1 LPDTLRHRG
10 AGAPGQD
17 LDTERRRWLAPV
29 SALVVI
35 AIGRALQIVNGILHP
50 DALFWI
56 TVALAVAI
64 AGVVVARPARLA
76 RLDARIVLIVAVA
89 GLTANIGQLYTKP
102 PILVAGLPPESQAD
116 FSFRL
121 ALLTAAVFAAVG
133 GAFRPGWRRLSIVA
147 LVAAHFALGAWAIEE
162 SPFPK
167 IDVHVFQRDSIRA
180 LRRGANPYE
189 LTFPNIYDNASYYGP
204 DLSVDG
210 RLQFGFPYFPLS
222 LLLATPGQ
230 ILGRDHR
237 YAQLVAM
244 ELAAILMVFCRPH
257 GFGILA
263 AALFLTTPRVFFV
276 LEQAWTE
283 PFVVFGLAAV
293 VFAACRRPRATPWLF
308 GAFVALKQYL
318 VLAVPA
324 ASLIVRGRRE
334 VLHFMTR
341 AAIAGAALT
350 LPFVLWNPAAFWK
363 SVVALQ
369 FHQPFRLDALSYLS
383 WWTLRGHQQPPELIS
398 FVAAA
403 IAAAVSLWRL
413 PRTPAGLAAAVALT
427 FFAFFAFNKQA
438 FCNYYFF
445 VIGAF
450 AVTLAACAPR
460 EET

>member
-1 LPDTLRHRG
+1 LHTLR
-10 AGAPGQD
+10 
-17 LDTERRRWLAPV
+17 LDTERGRWLAPV
-29 SALVVI
+29 SAFVVI

-89 GLTANIGQLYTKP
+89 GLAVNIGQLYAKP
-102 PILVAGLPPESQAD
+102 PILVAGLPPNSQAD
-116 FSFRL
+116 FNFRL
-121 ALLTAAVFAAVG
+121 AVLTGAAFAVVG
-133 GAFRPGWRRLSIVA
+133 AAIRLNWRGLAAAA
-147 LVAAHFALGAWAIEE
+147 LVAAHFALGVWTIEE
-162 SPFPK
+162 SPAPK
-167 IDVHVFQRDSIRA
+167 IDVHVFQRDSIAA
-180 LRRGANPYE
+180 LRSGANPYE

-204 DLSVDG
+204 GLSIDG

-222 LLLATPGQ
+222 LLLAMPGQ
-230 ILGRDHR
+230 VLAGDHR

-293 VFAACRRPRATPWLF
+293 VFAACRHPRATPWLF
-308 GAFVALKQYL
+308 GAFVALKQYV

-324 ASLIVRGRRE
+324 ALLIARGPKEAPRF
-334 VLHFMTR
+334 LAR
-341 AAIAGAALT
+341 AAIVGAAVT
-350 LPFVLWNPAAFWK
+350 LPFVLWDPAAFWK
-363 SVVALQ
+363 SVFALQ

-383 WWTLRGHQQPPELIS
+383 WWTLRGHQQPPELVS
-398 FVAAA
+398 FAAAA
-403 IAAAVSLWRL
+403 IAAGIALWRL
-413 PRTPAGLAAAVALT
+413 PRTPAGFAAAVALT

-450 AVTLAACAPR
+450 AVALAACAPPENR
-460 EET
+460 

>member
-1 LPDTLRHRG
+1 LADTLRLH
-10 AGAPGQD
+10 A
-17 LDTERRRWLAPV
+17 ERAQWLAPV
-29 SALVVI
+29 SAVAII

-64 AGVVVARPARLA
+64 AGAVFARPARLA

-89 GLTANIGQLYTKP
+89 GLAANIGQLYSKP
-102 PILVAGLPPESQAD
+102 PILVAGLPPDSQAD
-116 FSFRL
+116 FNVRL
-121 ALLTAAVFAAVG
+121 ALLTGAAFAAVG
-133 GAFRPGWRRLSIVA
+133 GALRPRWRGLAVA
-147 LVAAHFALGAWAIEE
+147 AIVAAHFALGVWTIEE
-162 SPFPK
+162 SPAPK
-167 IDVHVFQRDSIRA
+167 IDVHVFQRDAIAA
-180 LRRGANPYE
+180 LRGGANPYE
-189 LTFPNIYDNASYYGP
+189 LTFPNIYDSASYYGP
-204 DLSVDG
+204 GLSVDG

-222 LLLATPGQ
+222 LLLAMPGQ
-230 ILGRDHR
+230 VLAGDHR

-244 ELAAILMVFCRPH
+244 ELAAILMAFSRAG
-257 GFGILA
+257 GFGLLA

-283 PFVVFGLAAV
+283 PFVVSGFAAV
-293 VFAACRRPRATPWLF
+293 VFAACRRPRVTPWLF

-324 ASLIVRGRRE
+324 ALLLVRDRRE
-334 VLHFMTR
+334 AFHFLTR

-350 LPFVLWNPAAFWK
+350 LPFVLWNPGAFWR

-383 WWTLRGHQQPPELIS
+383 WWTLRGHTQPPELMS

-403 IAAAVSLWRL
+403 IAAAISLWRL
-413 PRTPAGLAAAVALT
+413 PRTPAGFAAAVALT

-450 AVTLAACAPR
+450 AVTLAACTPDEA
-460 EET
+460 

>member
-1 LPDTLRHRG
+1 LPDTLSQG
-10 AGAPGQD
+10 
-17 LDTERRRWLAPV
+17 LVTERGRWLAPV
-29 SALVVI
+29 SGFVII

-64 AGVVVARPARLA
+64 AGVVVARPARLV

-89 GLTANIGQLYTKP
+89 GLAANIGQLYSKP
-102 PILVAGLPPESQAD
+102 PILVAGLPPDSQAD
-116 FSFRL
+116 FNLRL
-121 ALLTAAVFAAVG
+121 ALLTGAAVAAIG
-133 GAFRPGWRRLSIVA
+133 GALRPRWRWLAVAA

-162 SPFPK
+162 SPRPK
-167 IDVHVFQRDSIRA
+167 IDVHVFQRASIAA

-189 LTFPNIYDNASYYGP
+189 LTFPNIYDDASYYGP
-204 DLSVDG
+204 GLSVG
-210 RLQFGFPYFPLS
+210 GLLQFGFPYFPLS
-222 LLLATPGQ
+222 LLLAMPGQ
-230 ILGRDHR
+230 VLAGDHR

-244 ELAAILMVFCRPH
+244 ELAAILMAFSRPR

-293 VFAACRRPRATPWLF
+293 VFAACRHPRATPWLF
-308 GAFVALKQYL
+308 GAFLALKQYL

-324 ASLIVRGRRE
+324 ALLIVRNRRE
-334 VLHFMTR
+334 ALHFMTR
-341 AAIAGAALT
+341 AAILGAALT

-413 PRTPAGLAAAVALT
+413 PRTPAGFAAAVALT

-450 AVTLAACAPR
+450 AVALAACEPPN
-460 EET
+460 ED